1 MAKKGLTS
9 AGISLHVTR
18 AADNFSHVTH
28 TADSDA
34 LWQPGRSYLC
44 MRVCSGAWGKACL
57 CVWGKARE
65 KAECVWG
72 CVGCAGMPSVCAR
85 ARVCREEN
93 NPRNPAILFNE
104 EWKAGIQRRGYV
116 PHINVHSVDILPL
129 FTWVAQERSPQQSSQ
144 RGSRSP
150 WGNIS
155 SLSPGT
161 WHTALCRGTSC
172 CLRRR
177 RRRKAGPTLM
187 IWGCFWNDSPRRSR
201 LFNKC
206 FIPRMKGVI
215 RICPGGFGNQIQC
228 LSSTIWGTL

>member
-1 MAKKGLTS
+1 MRYKSQEGRVCAC
-9 AGISLHVTR
+9 ACVHVHEEKR
-18 AADNFSHVTH
+18 VGACEGE
-28 TADSDA
+28 
-34 LWQPGRSYLC
+34 PGRKLS
-44 MRVCSGAWGKACL
+44 ACGG
-57 CVWGKARE
+57 VWVR
-65 KAECVWG
+65 
-72 CVGCAGMPSVCAR
+72 AGVPRVCAR

-116 PHINVHSVDILPL
+116 PHINVRSVDILPL

-144 RGSRSP
+144 RGSGSP

-155 SLSPGT
+155 SLSPGM

-177 RRRKAGPTLM
+177 RRKAGPTLTM
-187 IWGCFWNDSPRRSR
+187 WGCFWKDSPSRSR

-206 FIPRMKGVI
+206 FIPRMKGDI
-215 RICPGGFGNQIQC
+215 RGCPGGFGNQIQC